1 MIRQLKAKN
10 CRHCKAEY
18 RPMSSLTQAC
28 SITCAL
34 ALVEEKKEKNHK
46 AEIKQRQKKER
57 ISLKARKLAVK
68 PRSKWLSEAQ
78 IEFNRYIRARD
89 IKAGEPCISCQRHHT
104 GKWNAGHYI
113 AVGMGGGSPLRFT
126 EDNVHLQCEPCNS
139 FLSGN
144 IALYR
149 VNLVKKIGTARVEKL
164 EGPHNALKLDIEQI
178 KELKAEYKAKTKLLI
193 NGQPQGT

>member
-57 ISLKARKLAVK
+57 ISVMLRKNAIK
-68 PRSKWLSEAQ
+68 PRAKWLGEAQ
-78 IEFNRYIRARD
+78 AEFNKYIRVRD
-89 IKAGEPCISCQRHHT
+89 IKEPCISCQRHHT
-104 GKWNAGHYI
+104 GQYHAGHYLSR
-113 AVGMGGGSPLRFT
+113 GGFPELSFN
-126 EDNVHLQCEPCNS
+126 EDNCHKQCQPCNNH
-139 FLSGN
+139 LSGN
-144 IALYR
+144 IAAYR
-149 VNLVKKIGTARVEKL
+149 INLVKKIGIERVELL

-193 NGQPQGT
+193 NDQPRGT